1 MSVVIPLLYS
11 GMLSLPFLPIISITQ
26 ILDISLHLQS
36 TAFTNPEKYFQG
48 IIHISEKYIMIFHLL
63 IMNSI
68 YSLEDRDQRIS
79 HFVSHNKQ
87 SSPKC

>member
-1 MSVVIPLLYS
+1 MSFVIPLLYS
-11 GMLSLPFLPIISITQ
+11 GMLSLLFLPIFSITQ
-26 ILDISLHLQS
+26 ILDILLHLQS
-36 TAFTNPEKYFQG
+36 TAITNPEKYFQG
-48 IIHISEKYIMIFHLL
+48 IIRISEKYIMIFHLL

-68 YSLEDRDQRIS
+68 YSLEDREQRIS